1 MEFKF
6 KPYSNVKGNI
16 THISIDII
24 DSEQKKA
31 FGTAH
36 EIGLCMRDLGRIETT
51 SYDKEEFEKLEMLCK
66 RGVNLFVG
74 GENYFKVW

>member
-16 THISIDII
+16 THISIHVI

-36 EIGLCMRDLGRIETT
+36 ESGLCMKDLGWIETT
-51 SYDKEEFEKLEMLCK
+51 SYDKEEFDKLEMLCK

-74 GENYFKVW
+74 GENHLKVW

>member
-6 KPYSNVKGNI
+6 KPFDNVKGNI
-16 THISIDII
+16 THISIRVI
-24 DSEQKKA
+24 DGEQKKA

-36 EIGLCMRDLGRIETT
+36 EIGLCMKDLGWIETT

-74 GENYFKVW
+74 GENHFKVW

>member
-24 DSEQKKA
+24 DGEQKKA

-36 EIGLCMRDLGRIETT
+36 EIGLCMKDLGRIETT
-51 SYDKEEFEKLEMLCK
+51 SYDKEEFDKLEMLCK
-66 RGVNLFVG
+66 
-74 GENYFKVW
+74 

>member
-16 THISIDII
+16 THISIRVI

-36 EIGLCMRDLGRIETT
+36 EIGLCMRDLGSIETT
-51 SYDKEEFEKLEMLCK
+51 SYNEEEFEKLKMLCK

-74 GENYFKVW
+74 GGNYFQVW

>member
-16 THISIDII
+16 THVTIDII

-36 EIGLCMRDLGRIETT
+36 EIVLCMKDLGRIETT
-51 SYDKEEFEKLEMLCK
+51 SYDKEEFDKLETLCK
-66 RGVNLFVG
+66 RGVNMFVG
-74 GENYFKVW
+74 GENYFKVL

>member
-16 THISIDII
+16 THITIDII
-24 DSEQKKA
+24 DNKHKKA

-36 EIGLCMRDLGRIETT
+36 EIGLCMKDLGRIKTT
-51 SYDKEEFEKLEMLCK
+51 SYNKDEFDKLEMLCK
-66 RGVNLFVG
+66 QGVNMFVS
-74 GENYFKVW
+74 GENFFKVL